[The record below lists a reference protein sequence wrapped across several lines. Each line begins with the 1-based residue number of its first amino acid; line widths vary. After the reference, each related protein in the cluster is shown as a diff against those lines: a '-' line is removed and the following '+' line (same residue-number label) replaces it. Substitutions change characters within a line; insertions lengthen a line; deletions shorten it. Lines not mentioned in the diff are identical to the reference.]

1 MKEKTEI
8 TFFTQKTKN
17 LSQIKIRRL
26 KKLMKETVKLILE
39 QIKMLEH
46 TYDFAVGETGLR
58 MDSDKEDILKA
69 LRAFTKKVEQT
80 QSLEEFEREMEK
92 EC

>member
-1 MKEKTEI
+1 MQT
-8 TFFTQKTKN
+8 
-17 LSQIKIRRL
+17 IRRGNEN
-26 KKLMKETVKLILE
+26 KAMKETVKLILE

-58 MDSDKEDILKA
+58 MDSDKEEILKA
-69 LRAFTKKVEQT
+69 LRAFTKKVEQE

>member
-1 MKEKTEI
+1 M
-8 TFFTQKTKN
+8 
-17 LSQIKIRRL
+17 R
-26 KKLMKETVKLILE
+26 ETAELIVA

-58 MDSDKEDILKA
+58 MDSDKEEILKA
-69 LRAFTKKVEQT
+69 LRAFTKKVEQE

>member
-1 MKEKTEI
+1 MQT
-8 TFFTQKTKN
+8 
-17 LSQIKIRRL
+17 IRRGNEN
-26 KKLMKETVKLILE
+26 KAMKETVKLILE
-39 QIKMLEH
+39 QIKMLER

-58 MDSDKEDILKA
+58 MDSDKEEILKA
-69 LRAFTKKVEQT
+69 LRAFTKKVEQE